1 VRPLGAQSGA
11 VTSTRAQRAAARLEA
26 APPLAALQSG
36 PMPARVGNV
45 LVGTASWTE
54 RTLLESGAFYP
65 PGVTAPADRLRY
77 YARHFPVV
85 EVDATFYALPAER
98 MARAWVERVPTD
110 FVFGVKAFAA
120 LTQHPFVPARLPPD
134 LRTAIG
140 ATLARRP
147 RVYARELPAEVDA
160 EMWRRFASALTPLH
174 DAGLL
179 GYVLLQFPKW
189 FPRSR
194 TSLAYLESCATRL
207 PYPLAIE
214 FRDPSWFVE
223 GRAERTFGFLRA
235 RGLAY
240 VSVDE
245 PQGTP
250 ASVPPLA
257 EATSDDLAVV
267 RFHGRNRDA
276 WNRQGVSTVE
286 KFGYQYTHDE
296 LREWRPRIEGL
307 AKQSRRV
314 LVLMNNCRNQYAVQ
328 NAKEL
333 ATILA
338 AGPLTART

>member
-1 VRPLGAQSGA
+1 
-11 VTSTRAQRAAARLEA
+11 
-26 APPLAALQSG
+26 
-36 PMPARVGNV
+36 MPARVGNV

-65 PGVTAPADRLRY
+65 PGVTSPADRLRY

-85 EVDATFYALPAER
+85 EVDATFYALPSER
-98 MARAWVERVPTD
+98 MARAWVERVPAD

-134 LRTAIG
+134 LRTALDG
-140 ATLARRP
+140 AVARRP
-147 RVYARELPAEVDA
+147 RLYPRELPPEVDA
-160 EMWRRFASALTPLH
+160 EIWRRFSSALTPLH

-194 TSLAYLESCATRL
+194 TSVAYLESCAARL

-214 FRDPSWFVE
+214 FRDPTWFVD
-223 GRAERTFGFLRA
+223 GRAERTFDFLRA
-235 RGLAY
+235 RGRAY

-250 ASVPPLA
+250 ASAPPIA
-257 EATSDDLAVV
+257 AATSDDLAVV
-267 RFHGRNRDA
+267 RFHGRNRDV

-286 KFGYQYTHDE
+286 KFGYQYTPDE
-296 LREWRPRIEGL
+296 LREWQPRIAGL

-314 LVLMNNCRNQYAVQ
+314 LVLMNNCRNHYAVQ

-338 AGPLTART
+338 ADPLTART